1 MIRYLLDTDTL
12 SLLLRRDSVVQD
24 FVKALP
30 PKEFGISILSY
41 EEQITG
47 RFAQLRRARTAQET
61 VDAYGWLQKTAEL
74 LAPMP
79 LVGFA
84 EVSLVRFEALVA
96 LKLNVGSNDLRIAAT
111 ALEIGA
117 AVVTR
122 NLRDYSRVPMLRI
135 ETWVEHEDEE

>member
-12 SLLLRRDSVVQD
+12 SLLLRRDSVVHD

-30 PKEFGISILSY
+30 PKEFGISIISY

-47 RFAQLRRARTAQET
+47 RFAQLRRARTTQET
-61 VDAYGWLQKTAEL
+61 VDAYGWLKKTAEL

-84 EVSLVRFEALVA
+84 EVSLARFEALVA
-96 LKLNVGSNDLRIAAT
+96 LRLNVGSNDLRIAAT
-111 ALEIGA
+111 ALDLGA

-122 NLRDYSRVPMLRI
+122 NLRDYSRVPGLRI
-135 ETWVEHEDEE
+135 ETWIEVDEP

>member
-12 SLLLRRDSVVQD
+12 SLLLRRDPVVQD

-30 PKEFGISILSY
+30 PKEFGISIISY

-61 VDAYGWLQKTAEL
+61 VDAYGWLKKTAEL

-79 LVGFA
+79 LVGFT

-122 NLRDYSRVPMLRI
+122 NLRDYSRVPGLQI
-135 ETWVEHEDEE
+135 ETWIEQGEP